1 MDARWSR
8 RRVLR
13 AVLMAPA
20 GLALPFGAWASEA
33 TPEGIHRGPKPVAIF
48 IPEAKVDAPIE
59 TTEIINGRMS
69 DPSGPFVVGWYRES
83 ARLTE
88 PDNVVMA
95 GHLDYWG
102 VGRAVFY
109 HLGALDEGDAVS
121 VLGDD
126 EHEYA
131 YEVEWVRTIRTIDA
145 GPEAIREVVD
155 KTDDERLTL
164 ITCGGDFDR
173 ELGEYEERTVVRA
186 RPFPPDQSSSDSS
199 GSPIPS

>member
-1 MDARWSR
+1 VDARWTR
-8 RRVLR
+8 RRLLR
-13 AVLMAPA
+13 AALIAPA
-20 GLALPFGAWASEA
+20 GLALPTTTAGAVEPA
-33 TPEGIHRGPKPVAIF
+33 TRGAKPVAIF
-48 IPEAKVDAPIE
+48 IPAAKVDAPIE
-59 TTEIINGRMS
+59 TVRILEGRMI

-83 ARLTE
+83 GRLAE

-109 HLGALDEGDAVS
+109 HLGALDEGDGITI
-121 VLGDD
+121 LGDD
-126 EHEYA
+126 NVEYA
-131 YEVEWVRTIRTIDA
+131 YDVEWVRRIRTIDR

-155 KTDDERLTL
+155 KTADERLTL

-186 RPFPPDQSSSDSS
+186 RPL
-199 GSPIPS
+199 GR